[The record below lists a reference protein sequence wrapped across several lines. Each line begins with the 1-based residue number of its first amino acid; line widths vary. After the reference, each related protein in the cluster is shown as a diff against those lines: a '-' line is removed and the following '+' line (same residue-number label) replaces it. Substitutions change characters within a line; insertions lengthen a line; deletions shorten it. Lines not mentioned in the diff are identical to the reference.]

1 MNADGSR
8 HVVVDTSVGAR
19 IPALRWVAVGVLTAG
34 GILLL
39 VGTGLVLAGVGS
51 APTRR
56 D

>member
-39 VGTGLVLAGVGS
+39 VGAGLVWAGIAA
-51 APTRR
+51 APARR
-56 D
+56 G